1 MTVVCSGAKSVLDLP
16 ATREWLETHGVPVV
30 GYGCDEMPAFYTR
43 RSGLPADA
51 RADTAAEVARLVRAR
66 DRLGLEAALV
76 VTVPVP
82 EGFEVDEA
90 VMEESLSE
98 ALTVAA
104 SRGVS
109 GRELT
114 PFLLAHMSWRSGG
127 ATLRANLALL
137 ENNARI
143 AAEVAV
149 ALEGK

>member
-1 MTVVCSGAKSVLDLP
+1 
-16 ATREWLETHGVPVV
+16 
-30 GYGCDEMPAFYTR
+30 AFYTR
-43 RSGLPADA
+43 RSGLQADA
-51 RADTAAEVARLVRAR
+51 RADSAAEVARLVRAR

-98 ALTVAA
+98 ALAVAA
-104 SRGVS
+104 SRGIS

-137 ENNARI
+137 ENNARV

-149 ALEGK
+149 ALASPIIL